1 MKKYIYIMPFALLM
15 ITSSVMIQHSK
26 SIHDFTLKNA
36 VDGEEFSLSSYRSA
50 KGVVVIF
57 TSNYCPYAKLYE
69 NRIQDLA
76 EAYQDKG
83 IRFILINPNNP
94 ERSKIEG
101 IQKMAEKARAKSFEF
116 PYLSDSEQKVAD
128 MFGAEKTPEAYLLK
142 NEQGAFRVVYKG
154 AIDDNPQ
161 VASDVSQEYLKDAI
175 DKVLQNRSVGDED
188 VRPTGC
194 VIRR

>member
-26 SIHDFTLKNA
+26 SIQDFTLKNA
-36 VDGEEFSLSSYRSA
+36 VDGEEFSLSSYRNA
-50 KGVVVIF
+50 RAVVVIF

-69 NRIQDLA
+69 NRIQTLA

-83 IRFILINPNNP
+83 IKFILINPNNP
-94 ERSKIEG
+94 ERSQIEG

-128 MFGAEKTPEAYLLK
+128 MFGAEKTPEAFLLK

-188 VRPTGC
+188 IRPTGC

>member
-1 MKKYIYIMPFALLM
+1 MKKYTYLLPVALLM

-26 SIHDFTLKNA
+26 SIQDFTLKNA
-36 VDGEEFSLSSYRSA
+36 VDGRAFSLSSYRDA
-50 KGVVVIF
+50 KAVVVIF

-69 NRIQDLA
+69 DRILNLA
-76 EAYQDKG
+76 ESYQGKS
-83 IRFILINPNNP
+83 IKFILINSNNP

-101 IQKMAEKARAKSFEF
+101 IQKMAEKAHTKSFEF

-128 MFGAEKTPEAYLLK
+128 MFGAEKTPEAFLLR
-142 NEQGAFRVVYKG
+142 NEKGTFRVVYKG

-161 VASDVSQEYLKDAI
+161 VASDVSQQYLKNAI
-175 DKVLQNRSVGDED
+175 DKVLQSQSVGDED
-188 VRPTGC
+188 IRPTGC